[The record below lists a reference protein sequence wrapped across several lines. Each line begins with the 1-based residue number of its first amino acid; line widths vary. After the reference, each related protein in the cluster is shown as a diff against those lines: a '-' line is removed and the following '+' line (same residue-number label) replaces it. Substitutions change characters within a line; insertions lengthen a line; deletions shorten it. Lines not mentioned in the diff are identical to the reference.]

1 MEWQQLQ
8 QQAEQYQIQ
17 LLEAQK
23 LSKKIE
29 TIELQILHAEQDV
42 KRYQQDLRNARQQLN
57 KLEEFS
63 FVNLFRGWSGKKDEL
78 LEQNMDQVAVTEL
91 KLVEAQLT
99 YKDLQQDHA
108 DLVQKE
114 KTIDVE
120 LTEQQLKKIDNQK
133 QLWLME
139 NVPSVAEK
147 LTGIIEQEL
156 LCKQLKTEIHEAI
169 DAGKQ
174 ALRKLTDAGYK
185 LQDAKS
191 YSTWDTFLG
200 GGFVATALKH
210 DKLEKT
216 NSYLHEAQ
224 IALQRF
230 QNELL
235 DVKEMRKD
243 TLAIHTD
250 GFVMFT
256 DYFFDNIF
264 TDWSIHSKITTA
276 MDQISRVQD
285 DVSNTLRDLEQKLAM
300 TIDKEKG
307 LLQEKQS
314 ILNAGDQS
322 LFFQK

>member
-1 MEWQQLQ
+1 MGWQQLQ
-8 QQAEQYQIQ
+8 QQAEQYHIQ
-17 LLEAQK
+17 LLESEK
-23 LSKKIE
+23 LSKKIKHL
-29 TIELQILHAEQDV
+29 ELQIKHAEQDIEQH
-42 KRYQQDLRNARQQLN
+42 QQTLKDARQQLN
-57 KLEEFS
+57 KLEGFS

-78 LEQNMDQVAVTEL
+78 IEQNMDQVAVTEL

-99 YKDLQQDHA
+99 FKDLQEDRI
-108 DLVQKE
+108 DLVQKVG
-114 KTIDVE
+114 TMNVSSI
-120 LTEQQLKKIDNQK
+120 EQQLKRLEDKK
-133 QLWLME
+133 QVWLME
-139 NVPSVAEK
+139 NAPAVAAK

-156 LCKQLKTEIHEAI
+156 ICKQLKTEIHEAI

-174 ALRKLTDAGYK
+174 AFRKLTDAGNK

-210 DKLEKT
+210 DKLEET
-216 NSYLHEAQ
+216 NSYLHETQ

-235 DVKEMRKD
+235 DVKEMRQD
-243 TLAIHTD
+243 TLAIHSD

-276 MDQISRVQD
+276 MNQISRIQD
-285 DVSNTLRDLEQKLAM
+285 DVANTLSDLEQKLTM
-300 TIDKEKG
+300 TIEKEQE

-314 ILNAGDQS
+314 ILNTDDQS

>member
-1 MEWQQLQ
+1 MGWQQLQ
-8 QQAEQYQIQ
+8 QQSEQYHIQ
-17 LLEAQK
+17 LLEAEK
-23 LSKKIE
+23 LNKKIE
-29 TIELQILHAEQDV
+29 SLEQQILHAEQDV
-42 KRYQQDLRNARQQLN
+42 EQYQQDLQKTRQQLN

-78 LEQNMDQVAVTEL
+78 IEQNMDQVAVTEL

-99 YKDLQQDHA
+99 FKDLQEDRVE
-108 DLVQKE
+108 LVQQLS
-114 KTIDVE
+114 TINVSTIRE
-120 LTEQQLKKIDNQK
+120 ELKKIEDEK
-133 QLWLME
+133 QVWLMVNAPGAAKE
-139 NVPSVAEK
+139 

-156 LCKQLKTEIHEAI
+156 LCKQLKIEIHEAI

-174 ALRKLTDAGYK
+174 AFNKLTDAGTK

-200 GGFVATALKH
+200 GGFIATALKH
-210 DKLEKT
+210 DKLEET

-224 IALQRF
+224 MALQRF

-235 DVKEMRKD
+235 DIKEMRQS
-243 TLAIHTD
+243 TLEVHTD

-264 TDWSIHSKITTA
+264 TDWSVHSKITTA
-276 MDQISRVQD
+276 IDQLLRVQD
-285 DVSNTLRDLEQKLAM
+285 DVANTLRDLKQKLSI
-300 TIDKEKG
+300 TIEKEHA
-307 LLQEKQS
+307 LQEEKQS
-314 ILNAGDQS
+314 ILNADDQS

>member
-1 MEWQQLQ
+1 MGWQQLQ
-8 QQAEQYQIQ
+8 QQAEQYHIQ
-17 LLEAQK
+17 LLETEK

-29 TIELQILHAEQDV
+29 SLEHQIQYAEQNV
-42 KRYQQDLRNARQQLN
+42 EQYERDLQNTRQQLN

-78 LEQNMDQVAVTEL
+78 IEQNMDSVAVTEL

-99 YKDLQQDHA
+99 FKDLQEDRIK
-108 DLVQKE
+108 LVQQLS
-114 KTIDVE
+114 TINVSQIRE
-120 LTEQQLKKIDNQK
+120 QLKKIEDEK
-133 QLWLME
+133 QVWLMANAPAAAKE
-139 NVPSVAEK
+139 
-147 LTGIIEQEL
+147 LTSIIEQEI
-156 LCKQLKTEIHEAI
+156 LCKQLKIEIHEAI

-174 ALRKLTDAGYK
+174 AFNKLTDAGSQ

-200 GGFVATALKH
+200 GGFIATALKH
-210 DKLEKT
+210 DKLEET

-224 IALQRF
+224 MALQRF

-235 DVKEMRKD
+235 DIKEIRQK
-243 TLAIHTD
+243 TLEVHTD

-276 MDQISRVQD
+276 IDQILRVQD
-285 DVSNTLRDLEQKLAM
+285 DVANTLRDLKQKLSM
-300 TIDKEKG
+300 TIEKEQA
-307 LLQEKQS
+307 LLIEKES
-314 ILNAGDQS
+314 ILNADDQS

>member
-1 MEWQQLQ
+1 MGWQQLQ
-8 QQAEQYQIQ
+8 QQAEQYHIQ
-17 LLEAQK
+17 LLESEK
-23 LSKKIE
+23 LSKKIKHL
-29 TIELQILHAEQDV
+29 ELQIKHAEQDIEQH
-42 KRYQQDLRNARQQLN
+42 QQTLKDARQQLN
-57 KLEEFS
+57 KLEGFS

-78 LEQNMDQVAVTEL
+78 IEQNMDQVAVTEL

-99 YKDLQQDHA
+99 FKDLQKDRV
-108 DLVQKE
+108 DLVQKLG
-114 KTIDVE
+114 TMNVSSI
-120 LTEQQLKKIDNQK
+120 EQQLKRLEDKK
-133 QLWLME
+133 QVWLME
-139 NVPSVAEK
+139 NAPAVAAK
-147 LTGIIEQEL
+147 LTGTIEQEL
-156 LCKQLKTEIHEAI
+156 ICKQLKTEIHEAI
-169 DAGKQ
+169 DAGKL
-174 ALRKLTDAGYK
+174 AFRKLTDAGNK

-210 DKLEKT
+210 DKLEET
-216 NSYLHEAQ
+216 NSYLHETQ

-235 DVKEMRKD
+235 DVKEMRQD
-243 TLAIHTD
+243 TLAIHSD

-276 MDQISRVQD
+276 MEQISRIQD
-285 DVSNTLRDLEQKLAM
+285 DVANTLRDLEQKLTM
-300 TIDKEKG
+300 TIEKEQE

-314 ILNAGDQS
+314 ILNTDDQS

>member
-1 MEWQQLQ
+1 MGWQQLQ
-8 QQAEQYQIQ
+8 QQAEQYHIQ
-17 LLEAQK
+17 LLEAEK

-29 TIELQILHAEQDV
+29 SLELQIQHAEQNV
-42 KRYQQDLRNARQQLN
+42 EQHERDLQNTRQQLN

-78 LEQNMDQVAVTEL
+78 IEQNMDSVAVTEL

-99 YKDLQQDHA
+99 FKDLQEDRIK
-108 DLVQKE
+108 LVQQLS
-114 KTIDVE
+114 TINVSAIRE
-120 LTEQQLKKIDNQK
+120 QLKKIEDEK
-133 QLWLME
+133 QVWLLE
-139 NVPSVAEK
+139 NAPAAAKE
-147 LTGIIEQEL
+147 LTSIIEKEI
-156 LCKQLKTEIHEAI
+156 LCKQLKIEIHEAI

-174 ALRKLTDAGYK
+174 AFNKLTDAGSQ

-200 GGFVATALKH
+200 GGFIATALKH
-210 DKLEKT
+210 DKLEET

-224 IALQRF
+224 MALQRF

-235 DVKEMRKD
+235 DIKEMRQN
-243 TLAIHTD
+243 TLEVHTD

-276 MDQISRVQD
+276 IDQILRVQD
-285 DVSNTLRDLEQKLAM
+285 DVANTLRDLKQKLSM
-300 TIDKEKG
+300 TIEKEQA
-307 LLQEKQS
+307 LLIEKES
-314 ILNAGDQS
+314 ILNADDQS

>member
-1 MEWQQLQ
+1 MGWQQLHQ
-8 QQAEQYQIQ
+8 QTEQYHIQ
-17 LLEAQK
+17 LLEAEK

-29 TIELQILHAEQDV
+29 SLELQIQHAEQNV
-42 KRYQQDLRNARQQLN
+42 EQHERDLQNTRQQLN

-78 LEQNMDQVAVTEL
+78 IEQNMDSVAVTEL
-91 KLVEAQLT
+91 KLVEAQLMF
-99 YKDLQQDHA
+99 KDLQEDRIK
-108 DLVQKE
+108 LVQQLSMINVSKIRE
-114 KTIDVE
+114 
-120 LTEQQLKKIDNQK
+120 QLKKIEDEK
-133 QLWLME
+133 QVWLMANAPAAAKE
-139 NVPSVAEK
+139 
-147 LTGIIEQEL
+147 LTSIIEQVI
-156 LCKQLKTEIHEAI
+156 LCKQLKIEIHEAI

-174 ALRKLTDAGYK
+174 AFNKLTDAGSQ

-200 GGFVATALKH
+200 GGFIATALKH
-210 DKLEKT
+210 DKLEET

-224 IALQRF
+224 MALQRF

-235 DVKEMRKD
+235 DIKEMRQN
-243 TLAIHTD
+243 TLEVHTD

-276 MDQISRVQD
+276 IDQISRVQD
-285 DVSNTLRDLEQKLAM
+285 DVANTLRDLKQKLSM
-300 TIDKEKG
+300 TIEKEQA
-307 LLQEKQS
+307 LLIEKES
-314 ILNAGDQS
+314 ILNADDQS